1 MNVKLMKYFLS
12 FTLAALLAVGH
23 AVAENEPTILTVDA
37 SAPVAAPVA
46 GHLHLSSSPAAAI
59 APDGDKIGINNQY
72 LEFND
77 KPWLPVMG
85 EFHYSR
91 VPADQWEAE
100 LQKMKSAGIS
110 IVSSY
115 VVWNHHEEIQGH
127 FNWQGNRDLAR
138 FLRLCKK
145 TGLYAVV
152 RIGPWS
158 HAEVRF
164 GGIPDWVVNA
174 MPTRSDDPQYLHY
187 VARLY
192 QQIGQ
197 QLDGQLWKQGGPV
210 IGIQIENEYNLSGPL
225 QGAQHIHTLKNLAL
239 KARMDVPLYTVTGW
253 DATVYP
259 QGEVVPV
266 FGGYPDEP
274 WGVSQKELPPKETYA
289 FRFNSRVS
297 GDLGAET
304 SSTASGTADSDMQLT
319 PFLGAEY
326 GAGLP
331 AMYRRRT
338 VVSADDIAAMLPVQL
353 GSGVNLM
360 GYYMFHGGR
369 NPMGLGG
376 TPMQESTASGGY
388 NDTPVISYDFQAP
401 LGPDGQQRKV
411 LELLRPYHY
420 FLQDFGA
427 DLAAMS
433 VRKPDLTPEN
443 EADLHTLRWSVRSK
457 GDSGFLFVNNH
468 VRQYAMDKHRL
479 VKFSVRLPNQ
489 TVTFPENAIT
499 INDGSYF
506 IWPINLDMNGVKLR
520 YATAQPVARLDN
532 GAAGLIYVFTA
543 TQGSEVE
550 FGFDRKLAPYLT
562 TQNATIVEHDDQ
574 LVLHQIMPENQ
585 TDADVR
591 LTIRQPQSRPITVLI
606 LSPQQTEHLAIGMLA
621 GRRRLLISAAQ
632 DYFTGAGTDAGLEL
646 HSAGIN
652 KFHVA
657 VYPALTK
664 AELTA
669 LKTSSPVHV
678 VNKPG
683 EFQQLD
689 AEVPALSLEA
699 TAQLLRSAQ
708 AASAIVVGGAAK
720 AAMAPRPESF
730 ASAAAWTVNLPA
742 AQLHKAWA
750 SKDIAEVLCNIDFV
764 GDIGRLFSDTDLI
777 DDWYYWGYGWKIG
790 LKHHAAQIQ
799 KNPALTLSVL
809 PLRADAPIY
818 LPKEYRPDFAGQDQI
833 ARLNQVTLTPVYQLT
848 MH

>member
-1 MNVKLMKYFLS
+1 MTRFLS
-12 FTLAALLAVGH
+12 FVISALLMTGQIVVGNQVC
-23 AVAENEPTILTVDA
+23 AANEQTILTVDA
-37 SAPVAAPVA
+37 SAPVTEPTTD
-46 GHLHLSSSPAAAI
+46 HLHLSASPAAAS
-59 APDGDKIGINNQY
+59 APNGDKISINNQY
-72 LEFND
+72 LEFNGI
-77 KPWLPVMG
+77 PWLPVMG

-91 VPADQWEAE
+91 VPADRWEAE

-115 VVWNHHEEIQGH
+115 VIWSHHEEAQGH
-127 FNWQGNRDLAR
+127 FDWQGNRDLNR

-187 VARLY
+187 VGRLY
-192 QQIGQ
+192 TQIGQ
-197 QLDGQLWKQGGPV
+197 QLNGQLWKQGGPV
-210 IGIQIENEYNLSGPL
+210 IGIQIENEYNLTGAM
-225 QGAQHIHTLKNLAL
+225 QGAQHIHTLKNMAV
-239 KARMDVPLYTVTGW
+239 KAGMDVPLYTVTGW
-253 DATVYP
+253 DGTVYP

-274 WGVSQKELPPKETYA
+274 WGLSQKELPPKETYA

-297 GDLGAET
+297 GDLGAQT
-304 SSTASGTADSDMQLT
+304 SATAIGTAESDIHLT

-369 NPMGLGG
+369 NPMSMGG

-388 NDTPVISYDFQAP
+388 NDTPMISYDFQAP

-427 DLAAMS
+427 TLAPMS
-433 VRKPDLTPEN
+433 VRKPELVPAN
-443 EADLHTLRWSVRSK
+443 ETDMHDLRWSVRSK
-457 GDSGFLFVNNH
+457 GNSGFLFVNNH
-468 VRQYAMDKHRL
+468 VRQYAMDSHDQ
-479 VKFSVRLPNQ
+479 VKFSVRLQNQ
-489 TVTFPENAIT
+489 TVTFPEQAVT

-506 IWPINLDMNGVKLR
+506 IWPINLDMNGVTLR
-520 YATAQPVARLDN
+520 YATAQLVARLDN
-532 GAAGLIYVFTA
+532 GAAGLTYVFTA

-550 FGFDRKLAPYLT
+550 LGFDRRLAPYLT
-562 TQNATIVEHDDQ
+562 AQNAQIIEHDDQ
-574 LVLHQIMPENQ
+574 LVVHQHMPENQ
-585 TDADVR
+585 TDGAVI
-591 LTIRQPQSRPITVLI
+591 LTINQPKVRPVTMLI
-606 LSPQQTEHLAIGMLA
+606 LSPQQTQHLAIGMLA
-621 GRRRLLISAAQ
+621 GQRRVLISEAQ
-632 DYFTGAGTDAGLEL
+632 DYFADAGVEL
-646 HSAGIN
+646 HSVGTN

-657 VYPALTK
+657 VSPSLSV
-664 AELTA
+664 AELRA
-669 LKTSSPVHV
+669 LKTSRPVS
-678 VNKPG
+678 VNQQPG
-683 EFQQLD
+683 EFQQIN
-689 AEVPALSLEA
+689 AEVPAVPLAATTQLIRDAKEA
-699 TAQLLRSAQ
+699 P
-708 AASAIVVGGAAK
+708 AILIGGAAK
-720 AAMAPRPESF
+720 AAIEPKPESF
-730 ASAAAWTVNLPA
+730 SSAAAWKIGLPP
-742 AQLHKAWA
+742 AQLQKAWA
-750 SKDIAEVLCNIDFV
+750 SKDVTEVLCEIDFV
-764 GDIGRLFSDTDLI
+764 GDIGRLFSGTDLI
-777 DDWYYWGYGWKIG
+777 DDWYYWGYGWQIG
-790 LKHHAAQIQ
+790 LKKFAAQI
-799 KNPALTLSVL
+799 KSDPALTLSVL

-818 LPKEYRPDFAGQDQI
+818 LPAEYRPDFFGKTQI
-833 ARLNQVTLTPVYQLT
+833 ARLNKVTLTPVYKLT